1 MVASVLLIIL
11 GVVLIAALS
20 SLWTLRKQM
29 RELQADDRMQKAFL
43 QNIGNEI
50 QVPLKVFHTLAATIS
65 QDDLYLS
72 RNEKRNMSDQ
82 LNYNSDLIRT
92 LLDEVLVFA
101 GIRQSGH
108 QLWLESFSPNA
119 LCRRCL
125 EANQNSIYHRQAV
138 KLLFHRGVSEEFF
151 IKSDRHLVEL
161 IVSKLVINACKFTEQ
176 GEITVGCNTTE
187 HRDCLTIF
195 VADTGDGIPANR
207 LSSLFSYFEN
217 HSDLAN
223 EAELDL
229 SICKKVAD
237 ILKGNIQVD
246 ENYSGGTRIKLILP
260 LR

>member
-11 GVVLIAALS
+11 GVVLIAALP

-72 RNEKRNMSDQ
+72 KNEKRNMSDQ

-101 GIRQSGH
+101 GIREKGH
-108 QLWLESFSPNA
+108 QLWMESFSPNA

-176 GEITVGCNTTE
+176 GEIAVGCNTTE
-187 HRDCLTIF
+187 HPDCLTIF
-195 VADTGDGIPANR
+195 VADTGHGIPEGRMNN
-207 LSSLFSYFEN
+207 LFNYFEDQE
-217 HSDLAN
+217 DLAD

-229 SICKKVAD
+229 SICQELAQ
-237 ILKGNIQVD
+237 ILKGNLQVD
-246 ENYSGGTRIKLILP
+246 DSYQNGTRIKLILP